1 MLELGGDRYVGTF
14 VYVDVFSIEIAFL
27 YTIIVDFDR

>member
-1 MLELGGDRYVGTF
+1 VLELGGDRYVGTF
-14 VYVDVFSIEIAFL
+14 IHVDVFSIEIAFL